1 VIFVFWFFFRTYSV
15 KGAASMRAEII
26 ATGSEL
32 LTGGVTDTNSLFLAE
47 ELLDLGIETA
57 FKTVVGDND
66 KDMEEALRIAVTRA
80 DVILVTGGIGPT
92 EDDMTRKAVARVLK
106 KRLVLSDDALKA
118 VKAVF
123 SARGKEYPGVNDRQ
137 ALIPGGARLLSNT
150 VGVAPG
156 FYFIEE
162 GKFVAVMPGVPAEMR
177 AMFREGLR
185 QVLND
190 HFGGKAVIRRK
201 VLHTCGLPESKVNEL
216 IQDVLKQ
223 KRPAVGLTAKETG
236 VDIRIVAREGS
247 AARSRTVVER
257 TESEIR
263 KKLGDA
269 VYGVNGQDLEE
280 IVGALLRQ
288 RKFTIAVAESCTG
301 GLIGGRLT
309 NIAGSSAYFERSVV
323 VYSDEAKTS
332 LLGVPAGL
340 IASRGAVSREVAGA
354 MAGGVREQA
363 KTTFGL
369 AVTGIAGPGG
379 GTPEKPVGLVYIS
392 LASKDGVKV
401 DEHRF
406 LGTREHVRLHTAQA
420 ALDMVRR
427 YLIG

>member
-1 VIFVFWFFFRTYSV
+1 
-15 KGAASMRAEII
+15 MRAEII

-47 ELLDLGIETA
+47 ELLDIGIETA
-57 FKTVVGDND
+57 YKTVVGDND
-66 KDMEEALRIAVTRA
+66 KDMEEALRSAFTRV

-92 EDDMTRKAVARVLK
+92 EDDMTRKAVARALK

-123 SARGKEYPGVNDRQ
+123 SARGKEYPSVNDRQ
-137 ALIPGGARLLSNT
+137 ALIPGGARLLNNT

-185 QVLND
+185 QVLSD
-190 HFGGKAVIRRK
+190 HFGVKAVIRRK
-201 VLHTCGLPESKVNEL
+201 VLHTCGLSESKVNEL

-223 KRPAVGLTAKETG
+223 KRPAVGLTARETG

-247 AARSRTVVER
+247 GARSRTAVER

-269 VYGVNGQDLEE
+269 VYGVDGQDLEE

-301 GLIGGRLT
+301 GLIGGRFT
-309 NIAGSSAYFERSVV
+309 NIAGSSDYFERSVV

-340 IASRGAVSREVAGA
+340 IESRGAVSREVAGA
-354 MAGGVREQA
+354 MAGGIRDQA

-406 LGTREHVRLHTAQA
+406 LGTREQVRLRTAQA

>member
-1 VIFVFWFFFRTYSV
+1 
-15 KGAASMRAEII
+15 MRAEII

-47 ELLDLGIETA
+47 ELLDIGIETA
-57 FKTVVGDND
+57 YKTVVGDND
-66 KDMEEALRIAVTRA
+66 KDMEEALRSAFTRV

-92 EDDMTRKAVARVLK
+92 EDDMTRKAVARALK

-137 ALIPGGARLLSNT
+137 ALIPGGARLLNNT

-185 QVLND
+185 QVLSD
-190 HFGGKAVIRRK
+190 HFGVKAVIRRK
-201 VLHTCGLPESKVNEL
+201 VLHTCGLSESKVNEL

-247 AARSRTVVER
+247 GARSRTAVER

-269 VYGVNGQDLEE
+269 VYGVDGQDLEE

-301 GLIGGRLT
+301 GLIGVRFT
-309 NIAGSSAYFERSVV
+309 NIAGSSDYFERSVV

-332 LLGVPAGL
+332 LGVPAGL
-340 IASRGAVSREVAGA
+340 IESRGAVSREVAGA
-354 MAGGVREQA
+354 MAGGIRDQA

-406 LGTREHVRLHTAQA
+406 LGTREQVRLRTAQA

>member
-1 VIFVFWFFFRTYSV
+1 
-15 KGAASMRAEII
+15 MRAEII

-47 ELLDLGIETA
+47 ELLDIGIETA

-66 KDMEEALRIAVTRA
+66 KDMEEALRSAVTRV

-137 ALIPGGARLLSNT
+137 ALIPGGARLLTNT

-156 FYFIEE
+156 FYFVEE

-185 QVLND
+185 QVLSD

-201 VLHTCGLPESKVNEL
+201 VLHTCGLSESKINEL

-223 KRPAVGLTAKETG
+223 KRPAVGLTAKEIG

-257 TESEIR
+257 IESEIR

-269 VYGVNGQDLEE
+269 VYGVDGQDLEE

-301 GLIGGRLT
+301 GLIGGRFT
-309 NIAGSSAYFERSVV
+309 NIAGSSDYFERSLV
-323 VYSDEAKTS
+323 VYSNEAKTS

-340 IASRGAVSREVAGA
+340 IASKGAVSREVAGA
-354 MAGGVREQA
+354 MAGGIRDQA

-369 AVTGIAGPGG
+369 SVTGIAGPGG

-406 LGTREHVRLHTAQA
+406 LGTREQVRLRTAQE

-427 YLIG
+427 YLIA

>member
-1 VIFVFWFFFRTYSV
+1 
-15 KGAASMRAEII
+15 MRAEII
-26 ATGSEL
+26 ATGTEL

-47 ELLDLGIETA
+47 ELLDIGIETA

-66 KDMEEALRIAVTRA
+66 KDMEEALRSAVTRA

-118 VKAVF
+118 VKAAF
-123 SARGKEYPGVNDRQ
+123 SARGKVYPGVNDRQ

-156 FYFIEE
+156 FYFIDE

-185 QVLND
+185 QVLSD

-201 VLHTCGLPESKVNEL
+201 VLHTCGLSESKVNEL

-247 AARSRTVVER
+247 GARSRTVVER

-269 VYGVNGQDLEE
+269 VYGVDGQDLEE

-309 NIAGSSAYFERSVV
+309 NIAGSSDYFERSVV

-340 IASRGAVSREVAGA
+340 IASKGAVSREVAGA
-354 MAGGVREQA
+354 MAGGIRDQA

-369 AVTGIAGPGG
+369 SVTGIAGPGG

-406 LGTREHVRLHTAQA
+406 LGTREQVRLRTAQA

-427 YLIG
+427 YLIA

>member
-1 VIFVFWFFFRTYSV
+1 
-15 KGAASMRAEII
+15 MRAEII

-47 ELLDLGIETA
+47 ELLDIGIETA

-66 KDMEEALRIAVTRA
+66 KDMAEALRGAVARV
-80 DVILVTGGIGPT
+80 DVVLVTGGIGPT

-118 VKAVF
+118 VKSVF
-123 SARGKEYPGVNDRQ
+123 SARGREYPGANDRQ
-137 ALIPGGARLLSNT
+137 ALIPSGARLLSNP

-156 FYFIEE
+156 FYFKEE
-162 GKFVAVMPGVPAEMR
+162 GRFVAVMPGVPAEMR

-185 QVLND
+185 PVLNE

-201 VLHTCGLPESKVNEL
+201 VLHTSGLSESKINEL
-216 IQDVLKQ
+216 IQDILKQ
-223 KRPAVGLTAKETG
+223 KRPAMGLTAKETG
-236 VDIRIVAREGS
+236 VDIRIVARESSG
-247 AARSRTVVER
+247 ARSRTVVER
-257 TESEIR
+257 AEAEIR

-269 VYGVNGQDLEE
+269 VYGVDGQGLEE

-288 RKFTIAVAESCTG
+288 RKFTISVAESCTG

-309 NIAGSSAYFERSVV
+309 NIAGSSDYFERSVV
-323 VYSDEAKTS
+323 VYSYEAKTS

-340 IASRGAVSREVAGA
+340 IESRGAVSSEVAGA
-354 MAGGVREQA
+354 MAAGIRDQA

-379 GTPEKPVGLVYIS
+379 GTPEKPVGLVYIA

-406 LGTREHVRLHTAQA
+406 LGTRELVRLRTVQA

-427 YLIG
+427 HLIA